1 MCSSD
6 LLAWSQSAISNGG
19 VVKGKRLLSQNAI
32 DNIFRV
38 QADGP
43 DEVLMVP
50 VKFGIGYG
58 LPNET
63 VPHLPTDRRACFW
76 GGWGGS
82 AVVNDLDLE
91 LTVVYVM
98 NNMLEGL
105 VGDARGSAL
114 VTAAFEAARK

>member
-1 MCSSD
+1 MLFRS
-6 LLAWSQSAISNGG
+6 ISNGG
-19 VVKGKRLLSQNAI
+19 VVQGRRLLSQATI

-38 QADGP
+38 QADGTDP
-43 DEVLMVP
+43 VLMVP
-50 VKFGIGYG
+50 VKFGIGYA
-58 LPNET
+58 LPNES

-82 AVVNDLDLE
+82 SVVNDLDLN

-105 VGDARGSAL
+105 VGDHRGASL
-114 VTAAFEAARK
+114 VSAAFDAARR